1 MNSRAAAHIALGP
14 ISFGFFI
21 TVCVA
26 LHPGFVLKWNEGGVG
41 NYGVH
46 LKTALPY
53 TLALG
58 LVAGFSH
65 SAASI
70 VDGTTAA
77 GRQLRRVLASTAGWC
92 WRSS

>member
-1 MNSRAAAHIALGP
+1 MNSRAAAHIALGQ

-26 LHPGFVLKWNEGGVG
+26 LHPGFVLKWNEGGVS

-53 TLALG
+53 T
-58 LVAGFSH
+58 
-65 SAASI
+65 
-70 VDGTTAA
+70 
-77 GRQLRRVLASTAGWC
+77 
-92 WRSS
+92 

>member
-1 MNSRAAAHIALGP
+1 MNSRAAAHIALGQ

-26 LHPGFVLKWNEGGVG
+26 LPPGFVLKSNEGGVS

-53 TLALG
+53 T
-58 LVAGFSH
+58 
-65 SAASI
+65 
-70 VDGTTAA
+70 
-77 GRQLRRVLASTAGWC
+77 
-92 WRSS
+92 